1 MENTGKI
8 NYRTI
13 LLSAAAVGA
22 AALSV
27 FFYKGDFLNADSSG
41 TAVSVSQATSSTSSS
56 VTDGFV
62 DELYMDI
69 AGEVPDTDKVTNIKT
84 ALANGDITGIEAAH
98 RIIFS
103 TEGFNANRDDEQFI
117 ESMKEAAD
125 HDLTSVEGFPTF
137 LFMGKL
143 ESVTRED
150 VFEWMIGTHG
160 FTGLCE
166 RYDVTIGEYGD
177 GHFYDPDAPMLA
189 LTFDDGPSEYTD
201 MILDCLE
208 EYGQRATF
216 FVCGYTAVN
225 YTEQIA
231 RADYIGCEIGNHTY
245 GHANL
250 TTLDRMGIASQLDS
264 TDKII
269 EGATGH
275 RATVIR
281 PPYGAFNDTVKDV
294 ADVPLVLWNVDTLD
308 WETRDTQSTIDN
320 ILDVVYDG
328 DIVLMHDI
336 YESTAEA
343 MLTVIPELTN
353 RGYQLVTMSE
363 IAETR
368 GGMEPG
374 GAYYRFRPLDEIS

>member
-1 MENTGKI
+1 MDILGKL
-8 NYRTI
+8 RTKI
-13 LLSAAAVGA
+13 FIFGAASLLAASLSLYFYNGGFLSADTIGSA
-22 AALSV
+22 
-27 FFYKGDFLNADSSG
+27 
-41 TAVSVSQATSSTSSS
+41 SSS
-56 VTDGFV
+56 APQTPLSDGFV

-98 RIIFS
+98 RIVFS
-103 TEGFNANRDDEQFI
+103 TEGFNANREDDQFI
-117 ESMKEAAD
+117 ESIKEAAD
-125 HDLTSVEGFPTF
+125 HDLTSVSGFPTF

-143 ESVTRED
+143 DDVTRED
-150 VFEWMIGTHG
+150 VFEWFVSTHG
-160 FTGLCE
+160 FSSLCE
-166 RYDVTIGEYGD
+166 EYGVTIGEYGD
-177 GHFYDPDAPMLA
+177 GKFYDPDAPMIA
-189 LTFDDGPSEYTD
+189 LTFDDGPSDYTD

-225 YTEQIA
+225 YPDQIA

-269 EGATGH
+269 ELATGH
-275 RATVIR
+275 PATVIR
-281 PPYGAFNDTVKDV
+281 PPYGAFNDTVKSV
-294 ADVPLVLWNVDTLD
+294 ADVPLVLWNVDTQD

-374 GAYYRFRPLDEIS
+374 GAYYRFRPLDEI

>member
-1 MENTGKI
+1 MENIGNIRFK
-8 NYRTI
+8 TI
-13 LLSAAAVGA
+13 FLSAAVIGA

-27 FFYKGDFLNADSSG
+27 FFYKGDYLNADASGSAASLNASTASS
-41 TAVSVSQATSSTSSS
+41 VP

-69 AGEVPDTDKVTNIKT
+69 AGEVPDTDKVANIKT
-84 ALANGDITGIEAAH
+84 ALANGEITGIEAAH
-98 RIIFS
+98 RIVFS
-103 TEGFNANRDDEQFI
+103 TEGFNANREDDQFI
-117 ESMKEAAD
+117 DSMKEAAD

-137 LFMGKL
+137 LFMGRL

-150 VFEWMIGTHG
+150 VFEWFVSTHG
-160 FTGLCE
+160 FENLCE
-166 RYDVTIGEYGD
+166 RYDVTVGEYGD
-177 GHFYDPDAPMLA
+177 GRFYDPDAPMLA
-189 LTFDDGPSEYTD
+189 LTFDDGPSDYTD
-201 MILDCLE
+201 SILDILE

-216 FVCGYTAVN
+216 FVCGYTAIN
-225 YTEQIA
+225 YPDQIA

-250 TTLDRMGIASQLDS
+250 TTLDRMGIAGQLDS

-269 EGATGH
+269 EQATGH
-275 RATVIR
+275 RSTVIR
-281 PPYGAFNDTVKDV
+281 PPYGAFNDNVRAV
-294 ADVPLVLWNVDTLD
+294 ATVPLVLWNIDTLD

-320 ILDVVYDG
+320 ILNDVYDG

-343 MLTVIPELTN
+343 MQTVIPELTN

-368 GGMEPG
+368 GGMEAG